1 MVLPKPYYGMYP
13 AAAIRPPA
21 SLGDRR
27 DNSPY
32 WRRDN
37 KDPNPYRDPQKV
49 RQMISNY
56 YGLVTEVDDW
66 IGKVLKRLD
75 ELGLAENTLVIFT
88 SDHGEM
94 LGDHGMHSKMAF
106 YEGAAH
112 IPLLMRLPGVIPAGD
127 GGQSPGGADRSVRHD
142 SRLPRPGA
150 ATSRKAAA
158 SARWSRAATTARAIS
173 PFPNGTVR
181 RCPGFMVCDGRWKL
195 MFGQSAEAPSLDGLY
210 DLQADP
216 QEVANLIGRNPEWE
230 KHRLEA
236 ERMKGLLVGWL
247 ARVKSPFLESVK
259 ARPIARQAELP
270 KKKIRREKAP
280 VPQ

>member
-1 MVLPKPYYGMYP
+1 VLPKPYYGMYP
-13 AAAIRPPA
+13 PAAIRPPA

-27 DNSPY
+27 ENSPY

-112 IPLLMRLPGVIPAGD
+112 IPLLMRLPGVIPPATVVKAPAAQIDLFATILDYLGQGRHESEGRSLRPLVEGRDDGAGHFAVSEWN
-127 GGQSPGGADRSVRHD
+127 SPA
-142 SRLPRPGA
+142 LPR
-150 ATSRKAAA
+150 
-158 SARWSRAATTARAIS
+158 
-173 PFPNGTVR
+173 
-181 RCPGFMVCDGRWKL
+181 FMVCDGRWKL
-195 MFGQSAEAPSLDGLY
+195 MFGQSADAPALDGLY

-230 KHRLEA
+230 KHRPEA

-247 ARVKSPFLESVK
+247 GRVKSPFLESVK